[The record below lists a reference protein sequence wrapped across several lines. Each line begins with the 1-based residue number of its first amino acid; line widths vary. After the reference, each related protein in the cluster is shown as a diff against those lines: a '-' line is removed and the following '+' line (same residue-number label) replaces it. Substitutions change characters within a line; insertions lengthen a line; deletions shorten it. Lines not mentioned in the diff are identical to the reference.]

1 MALDSFVRKYEER
14 YPAAIKYIHETVL
27 ENKEYFAYAWTNE
40 IRHYGNQTSNRVEGA
55 HNVFKKYLENSR
67 GGIIE
72 CWKHM
77 HNMFRS
83 QLVDIKA
90 YFQKNINF
98 IKHEHNITE
107 FKGLH
112 HHVSQYALD
121 IIRSELGKLDK
132 LGNMCE
138 KLCGCILRKTH
149 GLPYAHMLF
158 QYRSQHIPIPL
169 SAIDSQWRQLN
180 LVPPNG
186 NDVTFDYLP

>member
-14 YPAAIKYIHETVL
+14 YPAAIKYIRETVL

-40 IRHYGNQTSNRVEGA
+40 IRHYGNRTSNCVEGS
-55 HNVFKKYLENSR
+55 HNVFKQYLENSR
-67 GGIIE
+67 GGFIE

-90 YFQKNINF
+90 DFQKSINF
-98 IKHEHNITE
+98 IKHEHNISE
-107 FKGLH
+107 FRGLH
-112 HHVSQYALD
+112 HH
-121 IIRSELGKLDK
+121 
-132 LGNMCE
+132 
-138 KLCGCILRKTH
+138 TH
-149 GLPYAHMLF
+149 GLPCAHMLF
-158 QYRSQHIPIPL
+158 QYRSQRMPIPL

-186 NDVTFDYLP
+186 ND